1 MMKKNLIIIVLFVFA
16 INGNAQQVT
25 NGPELNND
33 RDSKMNRMLDGDDN
47 CFYTYRVRTKGMG
60 TSFFIEKYNKDELKP
75 AFSKGIDIDADR
87 YTFVEDVKY
96 SLNNVYIFFRQ
107 YDKREGKMRLF
118 YRTVSADGRAS
129 GKAEEILN
137 VVTDHYEFIDFDI
150 YQNPSKTKFLV
161 KASYKESK
169 EDKYKTNF
177 ILYDVATMQK
187 VFTKQVNQKLFSG
200 VQMQQSFFGGFSF
213 RDVDFVGLMLDD
225 ADNIFYGYTYVD
237 KTSNEK
243 NNKYKVAINIISAN
257 ATDAKTVE
265 LEFDDNYYVGNIKFT
280 KLNSNQIVAGGFLK
294 DVIERRG
301 PDLVKVGIFSF
312 TVNIEKSKIDSKI
325 VNLLD
330 DKMLAALESNA
341 KRSRYFKY
349 KVDYIIPSGS
359 SVYFVG
365 EQYREQQI
373 TTFDPMTRMTQT
385 QWEYEY
391 MDVIVAKLSKDGV
404 FEWIKNAPLRISM
417 TLSSPHVFKQYI
429 AVATGKAIYIL
440 NDEHEKNIKIYSQP
454 DFEPRDLK
462 NMSGIHGTNFVSSSV
477 DLENGNIVHKL
488 IFANENYCFAP
499 IQERNYEFI
508 PPPDTELFVKGKNN
522 EIYIYT
528 EDRGRDRFSKIKFE

>member
-1 MMKKNLIIIVLFVFA
+1 MFA